1 MDAVLEQIS
10 NQEKQRKPH
19 MTKLQLAYKIYHFAA
34 KIFLYSILMILILVA
49 IAFILY
55 FVDEQINA
63 KKGIDKQPLFGA
75 YIIIS
80 PSMVP
85 TINVYDAIVIKRA
98 EPEDLEVDD
107 VITFLSTDPRY
118 SGLVITHRIVGIEK
132 SKTGEIYFRTK
143 GDNNNTEDSS
153 LVRASNIYGKVMLKI
168 PKIGYIQQVLTT
180 AVGWVVLIVIPCLGV
195 VIYDII
201 KMFKAINPKKLS
213 SKNDKNYNQN
223 LDSEDNDNIEIIND
237 SKNIIKK
244 EQQEEQEESV
254 EDVLRDKIN
263 AFKEKNSSINNKE
276 SEDDIEIL

>member
-223 LDSEDNDNIEIIND
+223 LNSEDNDNIEIISD

-244 EQQEEQEESV
+244 EKQEESV

>member
-223 LDSEDNDNIEIIND
+223 LDSEDNDNIEIISD

-244 EQQEEQEESV
+244 EKQEESV

>member
-1 MDAVLEQIS
+1 VDAVLEQIS
-10 NQEKQRKPH
+10 NQEKQKKPR

-55 FVDEQINA
+55 FIDEQINA

-98 EPEDLEVDD
+98 EPEELEVDD
-107 VITFLSTDPRY
+107 VITFLSTDSRY

-168 PKIGYIQQVLTT
+168 PKIGYIQQALTN

-201 KMFKAINPKKLS
+201 KMFKAINPRRLPTNKEKVS
-213 SKNDKNYNQN
+213 NSN
-223 LDSEDNDNIEIIND
+223 LDSEDTDNIEIISD
-237 SKNIIKK
+237 SDIPKK
-244 EQQEEQEESV
+244 EDNT
-254 EDVLRDKIN
+254 EDVEEELRDKIN
-263 AFKEKNSSINNKE
+263 AYKEKNSSINSKDT
-276 SEDDIEIL
+276 EDDIEIL

>member
-223 LDSEDNDNIEIIND
+223 LDSEDNDNIEIISD
-237 SKNIIKK
+237 SKNIIK
-244 EQQEEQEESV
+244 QEKQEESV